1 GSAFS
6 WCADVRGSGK
16 SPDPERRTRGN
27 EAANEGLLRQF
38 VPERALSRP
47 RSAERSEGS
56 LDQRASEGTTMG
68 QRLRRPF
75 RSEHCAVAN
84 ASKARTR
91 ADSDMNAG
99 PDACMGRH
107 KSGCFSLPVRSV
119 TPPFSDGLAKCK
131 VPTPG
136 TRYTDYTG
144 GPITNDECG
153 G

>member
-1 GSAFS
+1 
-6 WCADVRGSGK
+6 
-16 SPDPERRTRGN
+16 
-27 EAANEGLLRQF
+27 
-38 VPERALSRP
+38 
-47 RSAERSEGS
+47 
-56 LDQRASEGTTMG
+56 MG

-107 KSGCFSLPVRSV
+107 KSGCFGLPVRSV

-136 TRYTDYTG
+136 TRYTDYTVG
-144 GPITNDECG
+144 SITNDECG
-153 G
+153 GGGWP

>member
-1 GSAFS
+1 MLEGFPLVTR
-6 WCADVRGSGK
+6 DPH
-16 SPDPERRTRGN
+16 SPRAPTLDDLASRSDPERRTRGN

-99 PDACMGRH
+99 PDA
-107 KSGCFSLPVRSV
+107 
-119 TPPFSDGLAKCK
+119 
-131 VPTPG
+131 
-136 TRYTDYTG
+136 
-144 GPITNDECG
+144 
-153 G
+153 